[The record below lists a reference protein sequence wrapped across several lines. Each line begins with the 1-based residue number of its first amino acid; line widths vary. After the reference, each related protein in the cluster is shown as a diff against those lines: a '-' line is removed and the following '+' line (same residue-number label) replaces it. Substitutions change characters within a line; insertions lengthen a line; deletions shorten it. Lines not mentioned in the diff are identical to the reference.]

1 MKEIRAEVSV
11 RPSKRCLYSRT
22 FVEFAD
28 FCECGR
34 IVHSQNMNVLK
45 LLLKP
50 LARSQSSL
58 MFN

>member
-11 RPSKRCLYSRT
+11 RPSKRCLSSRT

-50 LARSQSSL
+50 LARSQSS
-58 MFN
+58 

>member
-11 RPSKRCLYSRT
+11 RPSKRCLSLRT

-28 FCECGR
+28 FCECER
-34 IVHSQNMNVLK
+34 IVHSQKMNALK

-50 LARSQSSL
+50 LARSQSS
-58 MFN
+58 